1 MQHPDEGTIHAWL
14 DEQLPRDEAAA
25 IEAHVADCRPC
36 ADVVAEA
43 RGLIAASSR
52 ILMALDA
59 VPRGVAPKQP
69 DDAPNAVPHEPT
81 PNAVVD
87 LRARAAAVAAAKPGL
102 RRWLRGPS
110 LAAAAAVIVAVG
122 SFAVLRNRTDTIS
135 VASEVAPSAASGPS
149 VTAAPPMPAAGAA
162 NEARVAAS
170 ESKSVAA
177 DRAER
182 DQAQPPVAP
191 PTPTRRL
198 SAKQEGAV
206 TGAKVG
212 MRDEARQTESSRTAD
227 GARLAKERQ
236 GVAVDSVAVRKQLVA
251 SPTVAEPGQVKKPDT
266 ATITVLRG
274 RNSIATSAAP
284 PPAAV
289 PAPQVQQPRQAP
301 TEARDSRS
309 DVAGFSRSGASTGFI
324 RGRVTDGNGTGI
336 AGAMV
341 LISGSSTGVPTNDQG
356 EFSLGG
362 VAPGRVQLVVRRVGY
377 EPEQR
382 AVSAVAGQTVATDVI
397 LRPVVTSLSSVVVTG
412 APATVQR
419 KALGASVAGRPLSD
433 SAPGAAVSANDSNA
447 IGCYELGVTPSST
460 QARTSLRQVP
470 HRIALDGQIVP
481 ANADGIWYRA
491 RDLARTGAV
500 TDGLWR
506 PVGTDGVEIEWTY
519 GSKIARIRLAGSPRG
534 MMRGAVDEIDRSG
547 GSNRSGD
554 VVSNRR
560 PCQ

>member
-14 DEQLPRDEAAA
+14 DGQLPRDEAAA

-69 DDAPNAVPHEPT
+69 DVAPIAVPHEPT

-87 LRARAAAVAAAKPGL
+87 LRARAAAVAAAKPAP

-122 SFAVLRNRTDTIS
+122 SFAVLRNRTDTLS
-135 VASEVAPSAASGPS
+135 VASEVATSAASGPS
-149 VTAAPPMPAAGAA
+149 VTAAPPMPAADAA

-170 ESKSVAA
+170 ESKSVAE

-198 SAKQEGAV
+198 SANQEGAV
-206 TGAKVG
+206 AGAKVG
-212 MRDEARQTESSRTAD
+212 MRDEAKQTESSRTAD
-227 GARLAKERQ
+227 GVRLAKERQ
-236 GVAVDSVAVRKQLVA
+236 AAAVDSLAVRQQLA
-251 SPTVAEPGQVKKPDT
+251 SSPAVAEPGQVKKPDS
-266 ATITVLRG
+266 ATVTIIRG
-274 RNSIATSAAP
+274 RSSIATSAAP
-284 PPAAV
+284 PPAAA
-289 PAPQVQQPRQAP
+289 PAPQVQQPRQPSA
-301 TEARDSRS
+301 ARDSRS
-309 DVAGFSRSGASTGFI
+309 DVAGFSRSGVSTGFI

-341 LISGSSTGVPTNDQG
+341 LISGSSTGVATNDQG

-362 VAPGRVQLVVRRVGY
+362 VAPGQVQLVVRRVGY
-377 EPEQR
+377 EAEQR
-382 AVSAVAGQTVATDVI
+382 TVSAVASQTVATDVI
-397 LRPVVTSLSSVVVTG
+397 LRPVVTSLSRIVVTG
-412 APATVQR
+412 APATAER
-419 KALGASVAGRPLSD
+419 KALGASVAVRPLAD
-433 SAPGAAVSANDSNA
+433 SAPGAAVGANDSNA

-519 GSKIARIRLAGSPRG
+519 GSKIARIRLAGSARG
-534 MMRGAVDEIDRSG
+534 MMRGTVDEIDRSG
-547 GSNRSGD
+547 GSNQSGD